1 MLGTKNRNIKI
12 LGATWLGVG
21 ALFFALVLSD
31 LLPRLQGQS
40 ALGLFESGDA
50 WWIVALVF
58 LVIGA
63 ICTVSGLGLLRR
75 NPVAR
80 PFLIISSIVLVPL
93 VGLLVPILLLAP
105 SLWLTLSGGGKE
117 AFESYVARANG

>member
-21 ALFFALVLSD
+21 ALFFVLVLSD

-80 PFLIISSIVLVPL
+80 PFLIISSIVLIPL

>member
-1 MLGTKNRNIKI
+1 MPPQDANPTPSFG
-12 LGATWLGVG
+12 GFG
-21 ALFFALVLSD
+21 LSD